1 MKPTLF
7 NNGKLIHSISELF
20 DPAPEH
26 WGLRGDPY
34 LWEELKKHFKGKALQ
49 SSADEFQAEL
59 HKAVAALIG
68 VNLHIDE
75 STFVE
80 RFSHGGMSSGSISHG
95 FWLEFAFPMLLNR
108 FLFCTS
114 DEEYSEQAKTQY

>member
-7 NNGKLIHSISELF
+7 NNRKPIHSISELF
-20 DPAPEH
+20 EPAPER

-34 LWEELKKHFKGKALQ
+34 LWEELKKHFKGKALP
-49 SSADEFQAEL
+49 SSADDLQAEL
-59 HKAVAALIG
+59 HKAVAALVG
-68 VNLHIDE
+68 VNLHTDE
-75 STFVE
+75 STFIE

-108 FLFCTS
+108 FLLCTS
-114 DEEYSEQAKTQY
+114 DEECPEQVEAQF